1 MERETLYTQISEE
14 QIPLQNKQVS
24 HLKTETWLQDPH
36 NQDLWHG
43 SNGVIVNSEA
53 LEYREEFF
61 EIIRK
66 YH

>member
-1 MERETLYTQISEE
+1 MERETLFTQISEE
-14 QIPLQNKQVS
+14 QIPLQNKQDS
-24 HLKTETWLQDPH
+24 HLKTEIWLQDPH

-61 EIIRK
+61 KIVRK

>member
-1 MERETLYTQISEE
+1 MERETTFNQSTEE
-14 QIPLQNKQVS
+14 QIPLHNQNTS
-24 HLKTETWLQDPH
+24 HLKTEVWLQDPH

-43 SNGVIVNSEA
+43 ANGVIVNSEA

-61 EIIRK
+61 EIKRK

>member
-1 MERETLYTQISEE
+1 MERENIFTQSNED
-14 QIPLQNKQVS
+14 QIHLQNKNSS
-24 HLKTETWLQDPH
+24 HLKTEIWLQDPH

-43 SNGVIVNSEA
+43 TNGVIVNSEA

-61 EIIRK
+61 EIVRK

>member
-1 MERETLYTQISEE
+1 MQRESVRIQENSGDYINASLYAKI
-14 QIPLQNKQVS
+14 
-24 HLKTETWLQDPH
+24 KTEVWLQDPY
-36 NQDLWHG
+36 NPDLWHG
-43 SNGVIVNSEA
+43 TNGVIVNSEA